1 MSQIVLPANF
11 NVSKVTI
18 APPRSLDSGGK
29 MAYLNYDTRSLV
41 FQTPS
46 LACPFGVNIYD
57 KAGPPKYSVSLSMRG
72 HEDNESGAKANPKV
86 KALFTALNAL
96 DEFMIDQAMKNI
108 KTWFPP
114 NLHKS
119 PREVIAAFYTPC
131 VKFSTS
137 KDGKQYPPDIKA
149 ALKKKRDSDEF
160 DCAFYDASSKQ
171 IKGVPLEDMIVKRSE
186 ITALI
191 QCTGVWFAGGKF
203 GCSWKAVQMRLDKV
217 PNQGTIGFV
226 NDDGEEDAPFE
237 SNGPAFQEPN
247 EFGAPG
253 KKPVVEDS
261 DEEEEEVA
269 PKEAPKKAPVVED
282 SDEEEEVAPKVV
294 PKKTVVTKKKVVSAT
309 GK

>member
-18 APPRSLDSGGK
+18 AAPRTLDSGGK
-29 MAYLNYDTRSLV
+29 MAYLNYDSRSLV

-72 HEDNESGAKANPKV
+72 HEDNADTGAKANPKV
-86 KALFTALNAL
+86 KAIFTALNTL
-96 DEFMIDQAMKNI
+96 DEFMIDQAVKNA
-108 KTWFPP
+108 KAWFPSLKNP
-114 NLHKS
+114 S
-119 PREVIAAFYTPC
+119 REIIAAFYTPS
-131 VKFSTS
+131 VKFSNS

-149 ALKKKRDSDEF
+149 SLKKKRDSDEF
-160 DCAFYDASSKQ
+160 DCAFYDAQNKQ
-171 IKGVPLEDMIVKRSE
+171 IKGVPVEDIIVKRSD

-203 GCSWKAVQMRLDKV
+203 GCSWKSVQMRMDKV
-217 PNQGTIGFV
+217 PNVGTIGFV
-226 NDDGEEDAPFE
+226 DDGEEDAPFE

-261 DEEEEEVA
+261 DEEEEV
-269 PKEAPKKAPVVED
+269 APKKAAVESD
-282 SDEEEEVAPKVV
+282 SEEEIAAKAP
-294 PKKTVVTKKKVVSAT
+294 PKKTVVTKKKVVGAT

>member
-72 HEDNESGAKANPKV
+72 YEDNEETGAKANPKV
-86 KALFTALNAL
+86 KALFTALNSL
-96 DEFMIDQAMKNI
+96 DEFMIDQAVKNA
-108 KTWFPP
+108 KAWFPSLKNP
-114 NLHKS
+114 S
-119 PREVIAAFYTPC
+119 REIISAFYTPC

-226 NDDGEEDAPFE
+226 NDDGEEDMPFE

-261 DEEEEEVA
+261 DEEEEEV
-269 PKEAPKKAPVVED
+269 KEAPKKPVVESD
-282 SDEEEEVAPKVV
+282 SEEEEIAPKAP